1 MEVLP
6 GCGAKSGCRD
16 PMPAGQNHLRLIK
29 PQPCASSLTHRE
41 REVVQ
46 QIAEGRINKEI
57 AQELS
62 ISVKT
67 VETHR
72 ASAMHKLK
80 LRTTADLVRYAIR
93 NNIIQA

>member
-1 MEVLP
+1 M
-6 GCGAKSGCRD
+6 
-16 PMPAGQNHLRLIK
+16 
-29 PQPCASSLTHRE
+29 
-41 REVVQ
+41 
-46 QIAEGRINKEI
+46 AEGNSTKDI
-57 AQELS
+57 ARLLS

-93 NNIIQA
+93 NNIIEA